1 MNGRGARRL
10 SVTVDNP
17 MSSAVGGLVGG
28 DSDGCFGCGCGC
40 PGTGD
45 VADVLGRLGLLDAFS
60 FW

>member
-28 DSDGCFGCGCGC
+28 DSDGCCGCGC
-40 PGTGD
+40 PGNSA

-60 FW
+60 CW